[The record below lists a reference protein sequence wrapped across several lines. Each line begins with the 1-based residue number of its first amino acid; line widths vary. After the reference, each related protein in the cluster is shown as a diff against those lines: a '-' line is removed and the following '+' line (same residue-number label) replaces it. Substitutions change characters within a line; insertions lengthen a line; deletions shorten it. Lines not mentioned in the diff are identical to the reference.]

1 MEAGIRAE
9 KALKR
14 YQILT
19 VAAWSVLIGG
29 SFAWNWQQESRSVME
44 SARAEGRSNLDRDS
58 AYRSWLV
65 EQGGIYVRPTPR
77 IPQDPY
83 LVHPRKNVVTT
94 EGDALTLLN
103 PAFVLREVQKNQAD
117 PARGHSRVVA
127 LHPLNPKNAAD
138 DWERE
143 GLDGLSSGIERSERV
158 EAPAGPQLRAMRP
171 FFVSSPCLACHAGF
185 KAGDI
190 AGAIS
195 TVVPLAPYLDISGR
209 AKRGFAV
216 SHGLIW
222 LAGLTGI
229 VFAFRRTRRYLA
241 AEREW
246 AASVAGLNAELE
258 QRVAARTEELT
269 RALRE
274 IESFSYSVSHD
285 LRAPLR
291 ALNGY
296 AHLLKESQA
305 EKLSREDLHL
315 LDRIA
320 HNAEKMG
327 QLIDDILEYSR
338 TARRAMYPVPVAL
351 APLVAE
357 LVAEQAEH
365 YPAARFD
372 IAPLPSVE
380 GDPVMLR
387 QVFSNLIG
395 NALKFSSGCA
405 EPRIGIG
412 AEATDGM
419 LLCHVRDNGT
429 GFDMAYAEKLFSLFQ
444 RLHRESE
451 FPGTGVGLAIV
462 KRIIERH
469 GGRIWAEAA
478 PDAGA
483 TFHFTLPLHHRSP

>member
-1 MEAGIRAE
+1 MEEGIGAE

-19 VAAWSVLIGG
+19 VAAWSALIGG

-44 SARAEGRSNLDRDS
+44 SARAEARSNLDRDS

-65 EQGGIYVRPTPR
+65 EQGGIYIRPTPK

-83 LVHPRKNVVTT
+83 LVHPRKNVITT
-94 EGDALTLLN
+94 DGETLTLLN
-103 PAFVLREVQKNQAD
+103 PAFVLREVQANQAD
-117 PARGHSRVVA
+117 PARSQSRVISV
-127 LHPLNPKNAAD
+127 HPLNPKNAAD

-143 GLDGLSSGIERSERV
+143 GLDGLSSGLERV
-158 EAPAGPQLRAMRP
+158 ERVETPAGPQLRAMRP
-171 FFVSSPCLACHAGF
+171 FFVSAPCLACHAGF
-185 KAGDI
+185 KVGDI

-195 TVVPLAPYLDISGR
+195 TAVPLAPYLEISIR

-222 LAGLTGI
+222 LAGLAGI
-229 VFAFRRTRRYLA
+229 VFAFRRTRRYLL

-269 RALRE
+269 GALRE

-285 LRAPLR
+285 LRTPLR

-296 AHLLKESQA
+296 AHLLKESLG
-305 EKLSREDLHL
+305 EKLGREELHL
-315 LDRIA
+315 LNRIA

-338 TARRAMYPVPVAL
+338 TARRSLNPVPVDL
-351 APLVAE
+351 APMVAE

-365 YPAARFD
+365 FPAAR
-372 IAPLPSVE
+372 IEVGPLPRVE

-387 QVFSNLIG
+387 QAFFNLIG
-395 NALKFSSGCA
+395 NALKFSSGRA
-405 EPRIGIG
+405 TPRIEIG
-412 AEATDGM
+412 AEAANGM
-419 LLCHVRDNGT
+419 ARCHVRDNGT
-429 GFDMAYAEKLFSLFQ
+429 GFDMAYAGKLFSLFQ

-451 FPGTGVGLAIV
+451 YPGTGVGLAIV
-462 KRIIERH
+462 KRIVERH

-483 TFHFTLPLHHRSP
+483 TFHFTLPLHRSS

>member
-1 MEAGIRAE
+1 METGS
-9 KALKR
+9 KGDNVLKR

-19 VAAWSVLIGG
+19 VSAWTVLVGA
-29 SFAWNWQQESRSVME
+29 SFAWNWQQETRTGLE
-44 SARAEGRSNLDRDS
+44 SANSEARSNLDRDS

-65 EQGGIYVRPTPR
+65 EQGGIYIKPTAK

-83 LVHPRKNVVTT
+83 LAHPRKNVVTT
-94 EGDALTLLN
+94 EGETLTLLN
-103 PAFVLREVQKNQAD
+103 PAFVLREVQANQPD
-117 PARGHSRVVA
+117 PSRGQSRVVS
-127 LHPLNPKNAAD
+127 LNPLNPKNAAD
-138 DWERE
+138 EWERV
-143 GLDGLSSGIERSERV
+143 GLDGLSNGLDRMELVDS
-158 EAPAGPQLRAMRP
+158 PTGPMLRAMRP
-171 FFVSSPCLACHAGF
+171 FFVSPLCLSCHTGF
-185 KAGDI
+185 RSGEI

-195 TVVPLAPYLDISGR
+195 TSVPLAPYLVLSRR
-209 AKRGFAV
+209 AKHGISV

-222 LAGLTGI
+222 LAGLAGI
-229 VFAFRRTRRYLA
+229 VFAFSRTRRHLT
-241 AEREW
+241 AERQW
-246 AASVAGLNAELE
+246 AASIAGLNAELE
-258 QRVAARTEELT
+258 QRVAERTDELT

-296 AHLLKESQA
+296 SKLLKESQA
-305 EKLSREDLHL
+305 GKLSQEDIHL

-338 TARRAMYPVPVAL
+338 TARQPLNPAPVEL

-365 YPAARFD
+365 YPAARFEV
-372 IAPLPSVE
+372 AALPSVE

-395 NALKFSSGCA
+395 NALKFSSGRA
-405 EPRIGIG
+405 LPRIEIG
-412 AEATDGM
+412 AEIADGM
-419 LLCHVRDNGT
+419 VHCHVRDNGT
-429 GFDMAYAEKLFSLFQ
+429 GFDMAYTDKLFSLFQ

-451 FPGTGVGLAIV
+451 FPGTGIGLAIV
-462 KRIIERH
+462 KRIVERH
-469 GGRIWAEAA
+469 GGRVWAEAA
-478 PDAGA
+478 PDVGA
-483 TFHFTLPLHHRSP
+483 TFHFTLPPQRAP

>member
-1 MEAGIRAE
+1 METGSPAE
-9 KALKR
+9 KAVKR

-19 VAAWSVLIGG
+19 VAAWTALIGASLG
-29 SFAWNWQQESRSVME
+29 WNWQQESRAVME
-44 SARAEGRSNLDRDS
+44 SASSEARSNLDRDS

-65 EQGGIYVRPTPR
+65 EQGGIYIRPTAK

-94 EGDALTLLN
+94 DGVTLTLLN
-103 PAFVLREVQKNQAD
+103 PAFVLREVQANQAN
-117 PARGHSRVVA
+117 PARSQSRVVA
-127 LHPLNPKNAAD
+127 LNPLNPKNAAD
-138 DWERE
+138 AWERI
-143 GLDGLSSGIERSERV
+143 GLDSLSSGLDRMERV
-158 EAPAGPQLRAMRP
+158 DTPAGPQLRAMRP
-171 FFVSSPCLACHAGF
+171 FFVSPPCLMCHAGL
-185 KAGDI
+185 KNGEI

-195 TVVPLAPYLDISGR
+195 TSVPLAPYLELSGR
-209 AKRGFAV
+209 AKQGVAV

-222 LAGLTGI
+222 LAGLVGI
-229 VFAFRRTRRYLA
+229 LFAFGRTRRHLM
-241 AEREW
+241 AERQW

-258 QRVAARTEELT
+258 QRVAERTEELT

-305 EKLSREDLHL
+305 GKLGQEDVHL
-315 LDRIA
+315 LDRIG

-338 TARRAMYPVPVAL
+338 TTRQALNPAPVEL

-357 LVAEQAEH
+357 IVAEQAESH
-365 YPAARFD
+365 PAARFE
-372 IAPLPSVE
+372 IGRLPCVE
-380 GDPVMLR
+380 GDAAMLR
-387 QVFSNLIG
+387 QVFANLIG
-395 NALKFSSGCA
+395 NALKFSSGRA
-405 EPRIGIG
+405 EPRIEIG
-412 AEATDGM
+412 AEAADAM
-419 LLCHVRDNGT
+419 LHCHVRDNGT
-429 GFDMAYAEKLFSLFQ
+429 GFDMSYADKLFSLFQ

-462 KRIIERH
+462 KRIVERH

-483 TFHFTLPLHHRSP
+483 AFHFTLPLHRTS